1 MQKEVWM
8 GIAASAAET
17 RVLAMDGPSVTLLK
31 ARLCREPAHPRALAT
46 LLEALALW
54 QGSRV
59 RAALCVDDALLSR
72 DSGLYHGAFD
82 FGGPLYSIDW
92 VPGPLARRRR
102 VRDVRGMGDFADLR
116 QLLLFEV
123 AR

>member
-1 MQKEVWM
+1 MQEAIWM
-8 GIAASAAET
+8 GIGASATET
-17 RVLAMDGPSVTLLK
+17 RVLAMAGPSATILK
-31 ARLCREPAHPRALAT
+31 ARLSREPAHPRALAT

-54 QGSRV
+54 QGSYV
-59 RAALCVDDALLSR
+59 RAALCADDALLSR
-72 DSGLYHGAFD
+72 DSSLYHGAFD